1 MPANLTPEYK
11 AAEAAFRRASD
22 PKERLSC
29 LREMLRAIPKHKGTE
44 HLQADIKTRIKQLT
58 DELAGP
64 KKGGARGGPPTVI
77 RPEGAA
83 QIALIGPPNSGKSTL
98 HAKLTGSNAH
108 IGPYAFTTQFPQPGM
123 LPYEDI
129 HFQLI
134 DLPPVSPEH
143 PVPWL
148 GNALQPADACLLVV
162 DLGDP
167 GCVEQVMALHEI
179 LAAKRVTLTERWGEM
194 PVDEA
199 SENDLPDPFAIH
211 LPTSMVAIKADQFPE
226 LHQELQVFQEL
237 TGLRY
242 PVIAVSATEGT
253 GLQQIAPWLFRNLG
267 IVRVYTK
274 ARGRPPD
281 KDKPFTVRRGQ
292 TVNDVAILVHKDFAQ
307 SLKYARLWGG
317 GEFDGQQVGR
327 GHRVADG
334 DILELHA

>member
-1 MPANLTPEYK
+1 
-11 AAEAAFRRASD
+11 
-22 PKERLSC
+22 
-29 LREMLRAIPKHKGTE
+29 
-44 HLQADIKTRIKQLT
+44 
-58 DELAGP
+58 
-64 KKGGARGGPPTVI
+64 
-77 RPEGAA
+77 
-83 QIALIGPPNSGKSTL
+83 
-98 HAKLTGSNAH
+98 
-108 IGPYAFTTQFPQPGM
+108 
-123 LPYEDI
+123 
-129 HFQLI
+129 
-134 DLPPVSPEH
+134 
-143 PVPWL
+143 
-148 GNALQPADACLLVV
+148 
-162 DLGDP
+162 
-167 GCVEQVMALHEI
+167 
-179 LAAKRVTLTERWGEM
+179 
-194 PVDEA
+194 
-199 SENDLPDPFAIH
+199 
-211 LPTSMVAIKADQFPE
+211 MVAIKADQFPE

-274 ARGRPPD
+274 APGRPPD